1 MKSPNNKIQAMIVT
15 TKELVEIAGKDLS
28 TFFQAQ
34 GVTLLEISKNKNFGP
49 DSFTLLLEG
58 NESNIKQSLIRLK
71 KFVLLKECGA
81 EFQPIKELP
90 GNIKGY
96 LLDMEDRIKFEKLFK
111 YCTKEYLDHCSI
123 NNITPHPEVIE
134 SL

>member
-49 DSFTLLLEG
+49 DSFTL
-58 NESNIKQSLIRLK
+58 
-71 KFVLLKECGA
+71 
-81 EFQPIKELP
+81 
-90 GNIKGY
+90 
-96 LLDMEDRIKFEKLFK
+96 
-111 YCTKEYLDHCSI
+111 
-123 NNITPHPEVIE
+123 
-134 SL
+134 